1 MSVQHELPVRP
12 TWAFLMQNKL
22 AFLGF
27 GFGVG
32 LAPKAQ
38 GTWGSFLGM
47 MLAGLFL
54 GSGMSKFGLFA
65 LAAVLF
71 VVGIWICNE
80 TELALG
86 RVHDYRG
93 VVWDEIVGIM
103 FVYALVP
110 QGFFWWLAAFAAFRF
125 FDIVKP
131 QPIAFFDE
139 KVRGGLGVMLDDV
152 VAAIYAVLL
161 IQILNVFF

>member
-1 MSVQHELPVRP
+1 MSVQDTSVRP
-12 TWAFLMQNKL
+12 TWDFLMKNKI
-22 AFLGF
+22 AFVGF

-38 GTWGSFLGM
+38 GTWGSLLGM
-47 MLAGLFL
+47 MLAGLLL
-54 GSGMSKFGLFA
+54 GCDLGKLGLFA

-71 VVGIWICNE
+71 GVGVWICNE

-93 VVWDEIVGIM
+93 VVWDEIVGM
-103 FVYALVP
+103 LLVYSLVP
-110 QGFFWWLAAFAAFRF
+110 QGFFWWMLAFALFRF

-131 QPIAFFDE
+131 QPIGFLD
-139 KVRGGLGVMLDDV
+139 KNIRGGLGVMLDDV
-152 VAAIYAVLL
+152 AAAVYTVIVVQLL
-161 IQILNVFF
+161 NIIF

>member
-1 MSVQHELPVRP
+1 MSVQHDLPVRP
-12 TWAFLMQNKL
+12 TWAFLMKNKM

-27 GFGVG
+27 GFGAG

-38 GTWGSFLGM
+38 GTWGSLVGM
-47 MLAGLFL
+47 MLAGLLL
-54 GSGMSKFGLFA
+54 GSGLGKLGLFV
-65 LAAVLF
+65 LAAILF
-71 VVGIWICNE
+71 VAGIWICNE

-110 QGFFWWLAAFAAFRF
+110 QGFFWWIFAFGAFRL
-125 FDIVKP
+125 FDIAKP

-139 KVRGGLGVMLDDV
+139 KVRGGFGVMLDDV
-152 VAAIYAVLL
+152 VAAVYAVLL
-161 IQILNVFF
+161 VQFVNLFL